1 MARTFKNSHS
11 IAWDGISFLVPESW
25 SFASYSYKKKG
36 VTSIQLEDDYNIRLE
51 VEWTRPHAK
60 LNLDRIRKR
69 YAKKAQGVEK
79 HATKSFEY
87 RGLPSGWGAHLY
99 TMPDGFELLSAYY
112 LSPQS
117 EVCVWFRGHFS
128 DKDPEDPEEVLK
140 LMTGCEVRTK
150 GMVPWSVYDIQF
162 EVPSKFRLL
171 RTAFHAGRKELTFQ
185 WRLRKYR
192 LWFFSLAEIILR
204 DHDMLE
210 WVVDFLNKSKDIKGP
225 KFVIENG
232 SICAK
237 RRWRYP
243 IGHNEEIGR
252 LCFQYKID
260 CVHLEEE
267 NQIALSIFQYRTKSD
282 LKQLE

>member
-1 MARTFKNSHS
+1 MARTFKNSHC
-11 IAWDGISFLVPESW
+11 IAWDGISFLVPETW

-36 VTSIQLEDDYNIRLE
+36 VTSIELEDDYNVRLE
-51 VEWTRPHAK
+51 IEWTRPHAK
-60 LNLDRIRKR
+60 LNLDRVRKR
-69 YAKKAQGVEK
+69 YAKKARGVER

-140 LMTGCEVRTK
+140 LLTGCEVRTA
-150 GMVPWSVYDIQF
+150 GMVPWSVFDIQF
-162 EVPSKFRLL
+162 EVPAKFRLL
-171 RTAFHAGRKELTFQ
+171 RTSFHAGRKELTFQ
-185 WRLRKYR
+185 WQLRKYR

-210 WVVDFLNKSKDIKGP
+210 WVVDFLTKSKDIKGP

-232 SICAK
+232 GIHAK
-237 RRWRYP
+237 RRLRYP

-252 LCFQYKID
+252 MCFQYKID
-260 CVHLEEE
+260 CVHLEKE
-267 NQIALSIFQYRTKSD
+267 NQIALSIFQYRRKSD

>member
-25 SFASYSYKKKG
+25 SFAAYSYKKKG

-87 RGLPSGWGAHLY
+87 RGLPGGWGAHLY
-99 TMPDGFELLSAYY
+99 TMPDRFELLSAYY
-112 LSPQS
+112 LSPQN

-128 DKDPEDPEEVLK
+128 DKDPENAEEVLK
-140 LMTGCEVRTK
+140 LLTSCEVRTQ

-162 EVPSKFRLL
+162 EVPSKFRLI

-204 DHDMLE
+204 DNDMLE

-232 SICAK
+232 NICAK
-237 RRWRYP
+237 RRLRYP

-252 LCFQYKID
+252 MCFKYKID
-260 CVHLEEE
+260 CVHLEKE
-267 NQIALSIFQYRTKSD
+267 NQIALCIFQYRTRSD
-282 LKQLE
+282 LRQLE